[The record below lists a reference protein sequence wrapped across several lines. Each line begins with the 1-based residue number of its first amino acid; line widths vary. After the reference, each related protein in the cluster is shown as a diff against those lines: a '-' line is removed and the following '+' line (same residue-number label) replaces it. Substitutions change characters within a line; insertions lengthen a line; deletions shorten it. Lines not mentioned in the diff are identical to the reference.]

1 MKYSID
7 FIDEIA
13 RRYPNDDGSPASDY
27 RIAKLLG
34 ITRASVSRFRTGKG
48 SFCDE
53 TAIRAAELLG
63 IEPLKVIAAANAER
77 SKDEKTRGFWMR
89 YAAATVL
96 FTVGLTGS
104 PIPSEAS
111 ANQQL
116 TPAYSPSICIMSN
129 LRRKQKTRNWTHFW
143 SLLFGLPAHSFA

>member
-77 SKDEKTRGFWMR
+77 SKDEKNPWFLDALCRSNRAFHRG
-89 YAAATVL
+89 
-96 FTVGLTGS
+96 
-104 PIPSEAS
+104 
-111 ANQQL
+111 ANGQPL
-116 TPAYSPSICIMSN
+116 
-129 LRRKQKTRNWTHFW
+129 
-143 SLLFGLPAHSFA
+143 SL